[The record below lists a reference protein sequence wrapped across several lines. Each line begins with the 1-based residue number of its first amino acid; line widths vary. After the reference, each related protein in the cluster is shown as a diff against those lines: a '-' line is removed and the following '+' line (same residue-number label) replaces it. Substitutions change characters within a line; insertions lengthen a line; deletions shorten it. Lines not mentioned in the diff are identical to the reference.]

1 MKVSNKLYPSDEQM
15 QGFFEGDVDT
25 PISMV
30 NLLKFKK
37 HAEYEDGRNTQLSG
51 AEAYAIYAE
60 EIKVHLKKV
69 GAILIFSGIVS
80 RLMLGEA
87 DTMWD
92 SIAIVEYPSRKAML
106 EMITNPEY
114 LESAKHRTAG
124 LAGQL
129 NIETKK

>member
-1 MKVSNKLYPSDEQM
+1 MKVSNNLYPSDEQM

-60 EIKVHLKKV
+60 EIKVHLKK
-69 GAILIFSGIVS
+69 
-80 RLMLGEA
+80 RMA
-87 DTMWD
+87 DKLRF
-92 SIAIVEYPSRKAML
+92 I
-106 EMITNPEY
+106 
-114 LESAKHRTAG
+114 
-124 LAGQL
+124 L
-129 NIETKK
+129 NIVNILTYHNISSRREKTNKYN

>member
-69 GAILIFSGIVS
+69 GAKLTEMSKEQSDYIG
-80 RLMLGEA
+80 
-87 DTMWD
+87 
-92 SIAIVEYPSRKAML
+92 VEQQGPFK
-106 EMITNPEY
+106 
-114 LESAKHRTAG
+114 K
-124 LAGQL
+124 
-129 NIETKK
+129 ETYRY

>member
-69 GAILIFSGIVS
+69 GAKLIFSGIVS

-87 DTMWD
+87 DTMWAV
-92 SIAIVEYPSRKAML
+92 SYTHLRA
-106 EMITNPEY
+106 
-114 LESAKHRTAG
+114 H
-124 LAGQL
+124 
-129 NIETKK
+129 ETV